1 MKKLLVLF
9 FTLLLCS
16 CSLTLDPAGKLVR
29 TMPTSTS
36 TATRAA
42 PSITASPTAE
52 TCQVT
57 GDLNLRAAPSADS
70 QVIDWLLTG
79 QTVIATSGESAG
91 WRAVRNWAGAK
102 GYVNVKWLE
111 CGK

>member
-1 MKKLLVLF
+1 
-9 FTLLLCS
+9 
-16 CSLTLDPAGKLVR
+16 
-29 TMPTSTS
+29 
-36 TATRAA
+36 
-42 PSITASPTAE
+42 
-52 TCQVT
+52 
-57 GDLNLRAAPSADS
+57 LNLRAAPRADS
-70 QVIDWLLTG
+70 QVVDWLLTG